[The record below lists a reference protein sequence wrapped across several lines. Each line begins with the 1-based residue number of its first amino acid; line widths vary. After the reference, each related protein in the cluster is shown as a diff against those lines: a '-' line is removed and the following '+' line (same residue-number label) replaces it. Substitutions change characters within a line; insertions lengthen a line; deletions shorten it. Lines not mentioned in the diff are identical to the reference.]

1 MKTWFLVRFRAAVAA
16 AASLTGKRFG
26 LLVASSLVATSAI
39 VAAGM
44 TSGSSGLGPLAS
56 TLLGR
61 SLAAD
66 RTPVVEAA
74 PEAAEEESEA
84 EASEPVEASSEP
96 ETVVESEPEEAPEPA
111 PEPEPEPEPKEE
123 PKEEEPA
130 SEIGPVKHV
139 FVISLASSGYDASFG
154 ATPQMPYLAQTLRP
168 QGALLSNFKLLD
180 DASLPNSIAAI
191 SGQPPNEATAADCP
205 TYTEIPADATVS
217 KKGVVSGSG
226 CVYPVA
232 TLTLADQVYGIQFK
246 WRSYMEGMTDA
257 SGKPANCVHPEPEA
271 AETPV
276 TGGYATKLNPF
287 VYFHSL
293 LDLGD
298 CSTNDVPITGLEK
311 DLKKPDTT
319 ANYTYVSPNLCNA
332 GYAGQ
337 CPAGAPEGA
346 AAADAYLA
354 SLVPKILAS
363 PAYKADGLLIVT
375 FTSANP
381 VPNPDPTQ
389 PPTPATD
396 LKVGTLLVSPFITP
410 GATDGA
416 PYDAYSLLR
425 SVEDLWGLTPLAK
438 AGDTKVKSLAGQISD
453 ANGGD

>member
-1 MKTWFLVRFRAAVAA
+1 MKGWFVVRLRAAVAA

-56 TLLGR
+56 SLLGR
-61 SLAAD
+61 TLAAD

-74 PEAAEEESEA
+74 PEAEEAEE
-84 EASEPVEASSEP
+84 SEPVEASSEP
-96 ETVVESEPEEAPEPA
+96 VSEASPEVESEPAPEPA
-111 PEPEPEPEPKEE
+111 PEPEPEPEPEE
-123 PKEEEPA
+123 ETQPEEPA
-130 SEIGPVKHV
+130 PEIGPVKHV
-139 FVISLASSGYDASFG
+139 FVISLASPGYDAAFG
-154 ATPQMPYLAQTLRP
+154 AAPQMPYLASTLRP
-168 QGALLSNFKLLD
+168 QGDLLSNFKLLD
-180 DASLPNSIAAI
+180 DAATANSIAAI
-191 SGQPPNEATAADCP
+191 SGQPPNEQTKADCP
-205 TYTEIPADATVS
+205 TYTEA
-217 KKGVVSGSG
+217 
-226 CVYPVA
+226 CVYPVE

-246 WRSYMEGMTDA
+246 WMAYMEGMTDA
-257 SGKPANCVHPEPEA
+257 TGVPANCVHPEPEA
-271 AETPV
+271 AEVPV
-276 TGGYATKLNPF
+276 PGGYSAKLNPF

-298 CSTNDVPITGLEK
+298 CATNDVPITRLEK
-311 DLKKPDTT
+311 DLKKTNTT
-319 ANYTYVSPNLCNA
+319 ANYTYVSPNLCSA
-332 GYAGQ
+332 GFSGQ

-346 AAADAYLA
+346 AAADAFLA

-375 FTSANP
+375 FNSVNP
-381 VPNPDPTQ
+381 VPNVDPAL

-416 PYDAYSLLR
+416 PYNSYSLLR
-425 SVEDLWGLTPLAK
+425 TVEDLWGLTPLAN
-438 AGDTKVKSLAGQISD
+438 AGGTKVKSLATQLAS

>member
-1 MKTWFLVRFRAAVAA
+1 MKAWFAVRFRAAITA

-66 RTPVVEAA
+66 RAPIVEPAPEPEVEAEPETSEPVETEPEPEPVVEAE
-74 PEAAEEESEA
+74 PEA
-84 EASEPVEASSEP
+84 
-96 ETVVESEPEEAPEPA
+96 APEPA
-111 PEPEPEPEPKEE
+111 PEPKPEPEEE
-123 PKEEEPA
+123 AKPEEPA
-130 SEIGPVKHV
+130 SAIGPVKHV
-139 FVISLASSGYDASFG
+139 FVISLASSGYEASFG

-168 QGALLSNFKLLD
+168 QGDLLSNFKLLD

-191 SGQPPNEATAADCP
+191 SGQPPNEATKADCP
-205 TYTEIPADATVS
+205 TYTEA
-217 KKGVVSGSG
+217 
-226 CVYPVA
+226 CVYPVE
-232 TLTLADQVYGIQFK
+232 TLTLADQVYGIKFK
-246 WRSYMEGMTDA
+246 WRAYMEGMADA
-257 SGKPANCVHPEPEA
+257 SGEPANCVHPEPEA

-298 CSTNDVPITGLEK
+298 CTTNDLPSMSLEK
-311 DLKKPDTT
+311 DLKKADST
-319 ANYTYVSPNLCNA
+319 ANFTYVSPSLCNA
-332 GYAGQ
+332 GYSGQ

-354 SLVPKILAS
+354 ALVPKILAS
-363 PAYKADGLLIVT
+363 PAYKADGLLIIT
-375 FTSANP
+375 FNSANP
-381 VPNPDPTQ
+381 IPNADPTQ
-389 PPTPATD
+389 PVTPATD
-396 LKVGTLLVSPFITP
+396 LKVGTLLVSPFITA
-410 GATDGA
+410 GATDAA
-416 PYDAYSLLR
+416 PYDPYSLLR
-425 SVEDLWGLTPLAK
+425 TVEDLWGLTPLAN
-438 AGDTKVKSLAGQISD
+438 ADTKKTKSLASQISD